1 MKDLMKAVLGLLG
14 AVVLFLGISYG
25 VGWFGVG
32 YTKTVGKAK
41 QDAET
46 EVYENSNA
54 FTKGKRQEIIKYY
67 KEYQEA
73 ATEQEKKAIQN
84 ILSMSLADFN
94 EDKYITDLKLRSWVK
109 KMKY

>member
-1 MKDLMKAVLGLLG
+1 MKDLTKAVLGLIG
-14 AVVLFLGISYG
+14 AVILFLGIGYG

-54 FTKGKRQEIIKYY
+54 FTKGKRQEILKYY
-67 KEYQEA
+67 TEYQDAE
-73 ATEQEKKAIQN
+73 TDQDRRAIQE
-84 ILSMSLADFN
+84 ILSMSLADFD
-94 EDKYITDLKLRSWVK
+94 EDKYISDLKLRGWVK